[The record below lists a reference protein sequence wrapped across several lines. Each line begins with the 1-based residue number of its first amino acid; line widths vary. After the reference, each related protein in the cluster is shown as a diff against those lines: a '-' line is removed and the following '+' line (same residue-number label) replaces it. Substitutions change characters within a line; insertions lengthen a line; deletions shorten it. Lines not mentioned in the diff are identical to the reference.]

1 MWLDGLLPLPIG
13 SRIELDDGADAVVVG
28 VGLQGMRGEGRRLV
42 LEVERH
48 GAELAEAAVREAL
61 AEEDVVEAAEMIT
74 EGSTA

>member
-28 VGLQGMRGEGRRLV
+28 VGLQGMRGEGRRLI